1 MEREQEKMTTGEE
14 RSWENPEEE
23 RAAETRNR
31 NKTSADGNAN
41 RQLREEEKPQGRPA
55 RVEGNLHNEE
65 KEGEKSE
72 QMRKDTKR
80 SGQEAKP

>member
-1 MEREQEKMTTGEE
+1 MEREQEKTTTGEE

-41 RQLREEEKPQGRPA
+41 QQLREEEKPQGRPA
-55 RVEGNLHNEE
+55 
-65 KEGEKSE
+65 
-72 QMRKDTKR
+72 
-80 SGQEAKP
+80 